1 MQNNC
6 LLLVC
11 CIFHI
16 LFFHSGFV
24 CLLGISL
31 EPKEDLLV
39 PMPDPLLE
47 LSQKVSDD
55 GLFIPQ
61 SSITIQNVVGEG
73 KNQLLAIYLK
83 LSSTHHTKESLELY
97 IKHCYMTGIVMWLQ

>member
-16 LFFHSGFV
+16 NFFHSGFV
-24 CLLGISL
+24 YLLGITL
-31 EPKEDLLV
+31 EPKEDPPI
-39 PMPDPLLE
+39 PMPDSLLE

-73 KNQLLAIYLK
+73 KNQLLAIIIPLLNYPL
-83 LSSTHHTKESLELY
+83 
-97 IKHCYMTGIVMWLQ
+97 IQQRGIWNCI